1 MARFE
6 VNDPKMRDF
15 ARWLVAN
22 LNKKDKALIQTMHAV
37 FKDYRADVFETAVKN
52 KAPRYA
58 RLTEGSVLMTRRE
71 HYDAATATVA
81 AMLHTGEIELPA
93 DLPSASTS
101 ANSTSA
107 N

>member
-1 MARFE
+1 MARYQ
-6 VNDPKMRDF
+6 VNDPQMRDF

-37 FKDYRADVFETAVKN
+37 FKDYRADVFETAVKD
-52 KAPRYA
+52 KAARYA

-81 AMLHTGEIELPA
+81 AMLKAGEIELPP
-93 DLPSASTS
+93 DLPGISTS
-101 ANSTSA
+101 TS
-107 N
+107 